1 MNKYSILIL
10 ALFIGVGLAS
20 CSKDFLER
28 DPYGVLTE
36 DQFIVSDNAGLKLVT
51 SCYQPM
57 LDGWG
62 YTVNKIAMGEEVV
75 ENADGGGSDP
85 GDRPQTFEVGTGR
98 PLPSNALLFETW
110 NNRYT
115 GIGKCNVALDAFER
129 NREALIG
136 NGLSEA
142 ELGRYIAEVKFLRAW
157 YYFDLITVFK
167 EVPLVLTVETPDIR
181 KEKATIVALHDQ
193 LYSDLDAAINETH
206 FPRLKDISVPTE
218 KGRATKDAAYA
229 LKARAALFFA
239 GLAEQGHM
247 EGDAIAEYNIAKN
260 AAQEIIQNGNLA
272 LLPDF
277 QDLFRGDYTVGPF
290 SSEAIFGVLRNYNPA
305 FGLGGDAAAIM
316 NVGRN
321 NIGGYGGNTPTRDL
335 AAAYDPA
342 DPRKMFTIISH
353 NDIFLTSSGAQEVHN
368 YRGYYNDYSL
378 QHSRK
383 AFVPQQYRQQDNL
396 LMSNWQPYWIRYS
409 EVLLIFAEALYKT
422 GGSTTESL
430 QYLNEVRRRAFV
442 TTSKT
447 DEPAV
452 YRQFAEGLKEIDDA
466 TFNQE
471 YAITPSDD
479 IYEAIK
485 QERRLELALE
495 GLRLYDLIRWGDY
508 AGRMQEYYQEYGFA
522 DQGMNAS
529 ENSWPF
535 PIPQIEI
542 DRSNGALVQHPN
554 Y

>member
-1 MNKYSILIL
+1 MNKYSIFILTLFTGILIS
-10 ALFIGVGLAS
+10 S

-36 DQFIVSDNAGLKLVT
+36 EQFVVSDDAGLKLVT

-62 YTVNKIAMGEEVV
+62 YTVNKIAIGEEVV
-75 ENADGGGSDP
+75 DNANGGGSDP

-110 NNRYT
+110 NNRYR
-115 GIGKCNVALDAFER
+115 GVGKCNIALDAFER
-129 NREALIG
+129 NGAKLIE
-136 NGLSEA
+136 NGLPEA

-167 EVPLVLTVETPDIR
+167 EVPLVLSVETPDTR
-181 KEKATIVALHDQ
+181 KEKSTIQQLHDQ
-193 LYSDLDAAINETH
+193 LYKDLDEAINEEA
-206 FPRLKDISVPTE
+206 FPRLQAIAIATE
-218 KGRATKDAAYA
+218 KGRATKDAAYG

-239 GLAEQGHM
+239 GLVEQGRM
-247 EGDAIAEYNIAKN
+247 EGDAIAEYTIAKN
-260 AAQEIIQNGNLA
+260 ASQDIIENGNLN
-272 LLPDF
+272 LLSDF
-277 QDLFRGDYTVGPF
+277 EDLYRGDYTVGPF
-290 SSEAIFGVLRNYNPA
+290 STEVIFGVLRNYDPA

-321 NIGGYGGNTPTRDL
+321 NVGGYGGNTPTKDL

-353 NDIFLTSSGAQEVHN
+353 DDIFLTSSGGEEVHN
-368 YRGYYNDYSL
+368 YRGYYNEFSL

-383 AFVPQQYRQQDNL
+383 AFVPQQYRQQNNL
-396 LMSNWQPYWIRYS
+396 LRSNWQPYWMRYS
-409 EVLLIFAEALYKT
+409 EILLIHAEALFKT
-422 GGSTTESL
+422 GGGTTEVL
-430 QYLNEVRRRAFV
+430 QYLNQVRRRAFV

-447 DEPAV
+447 DDGAI
-452 YRQFAEGLKEIDDA
+452 YRLFGEGLKDIDDA
-466 TFNQE
+466 NFEAN
-471 YAITPSDD
+471 YAIKVSDD
-479 IYEAIK
+479 IYAAIK
-485 QERRLELALE
+485 KERRLELALE

-508 AGRMQEYYQEYGFA
+508 TTKMRGYYEEYGVA
-522 DQGMNAS
+522 NQGANAS
-529 ENSWPF
+529 ESSWPF

-542 DRSNGALVQHPN
+542 DRSNGALIQNSN